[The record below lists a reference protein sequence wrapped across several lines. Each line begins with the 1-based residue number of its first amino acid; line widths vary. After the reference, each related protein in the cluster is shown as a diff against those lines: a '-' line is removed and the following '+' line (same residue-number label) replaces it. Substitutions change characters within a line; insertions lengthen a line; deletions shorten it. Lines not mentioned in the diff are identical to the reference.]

1 MRPLSL
7 LLAAARCNLLRFT
20 ESVRR
25 FEGSATNQLLML
37 CQWWWNRAGIA
48 AARIT
53 GPTNA
58 TRPRDIARL
67 AGGGCSGGH
76 EKQQLGKA
84 NSQTLVNRPRLP
96 HTLPSTIP
104 SASIQVHGRL
114 GTELRRAPRAHHGT
128 ASPPRQTASRF
139 TLAAADASRRCRCCS
154 APLIHQQPSFLRRGS
169 QSHAP
174 RPPCLYYS
182 PLLLPLREPRAPLAA
197 DRPATFQA
205 ADPRTH
211 THRPPP
217 SKSPE
222 PAPQKP
228 AISAPKSAPASIS
241 AREIQA
247 QTNPPRTPP
256 QAAPR
261 PHSFIN
267 PSVPLLLPPP
277 LPSPARRSE

>member
-114 GTELRRAPRAHHGT
+114 GTELRRAPPGSPRHGFP
-128 ASPPRQTASRF
+128 SPTNGITFHLGSSR
-139 TLAAADASRRCRCCS
+139 CIP
-154 APLIHQQPSFLRRGS
+154 PL
-169 QSHAP
+169 
-174 RPPCLYYS
+174 
-182 PLLLPLREPRAPLAA
+182 PLLLRS
-197 DRPATFQA
+197 
-205 ADPRTH
+205 ADPPAAFLPPTGVPIPC
-211 THRPPP
+211 PPP
-217 SKSPE
+217 
-222 PAPQKP
+222 AM
-228 AISAPKSAPASIS
+228 
-241 AREIQA
+241 
-247 QTNPPRTPP
+247 
-256 QAAPR
+256 
-261 PHSFIN
+261 
-267 PSVPLLLPPP
+267 PLV
-277 LPSPARRSE
+277 LPSPPPTSRATSAAGC